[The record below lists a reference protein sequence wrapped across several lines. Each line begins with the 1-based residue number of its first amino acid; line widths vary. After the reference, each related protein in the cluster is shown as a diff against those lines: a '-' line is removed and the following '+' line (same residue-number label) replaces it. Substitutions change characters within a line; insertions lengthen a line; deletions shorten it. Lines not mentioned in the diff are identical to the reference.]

1 MSPGRALA
9 AREEPVASSAA
20 PVYLGSMSFGKNP
33 YVLKAQAAEQKAASA
48 PDDAAKVR
56 AYRDAAHQ
64 WERAATREGPGKRRD
79 EYEALAEKNRRL
91 ANGEI
96 SIDEEAELNAAAVD
110 PKTLN

>member
-1 MSPGRALA
+1 MSI
-9 AREEPVASSAA
+9 
-20 PVYLGSMSFGKNP
+20 GKNP
-33 YVLKAQAAEQKAASA
+33 YVPKAQQAEQKAATA
-48 PDDAAKVR
+48 PDDASKMR

-79 EYEALAEKNRRL
+79 EYEQYADKNRRL

-96 SIDEEAELNAAAVD
+96 SADEEAALAAAVD